1 MKIDFPIP
9 AQGMDMARL
18 WQEAFGDSFEFIE
31 GFFCTA
37 YSPARCRCVTIGG
50 EVAAVLY
57 WLDTEYD
64 GQRFAYIYAVA
75 TKKSHRGKGL
85 CRLLME
91 DTHTHLLGRGYAGA
105 LLVPQSQSLRDLYR
119 KLGYEECTTIG
130 EFTCEAAEEATALHR
145 IDRDAYAA
153 ARRSFLPEGGV
164 VQENENIAYLE
175 NMAFFYQG
183 TDFLLCARQE
193 NRELHAPEILGNT
206 NAAPGILKALN
217 CRKGTFRTPGGDIP
231 FAMCL
236 PFEEGVRKPTYLGL
250 AFD

>member
-9 AQGMDMARL
+9 AQGMEMARL

-37 YSPARCRCVTIGG
+37 YSPSRCRCVTVDG
-50 EVAAVLY
+50 EIAAVLY

-85 CRLLME
+85 CRKLMD
-91 DTHTHLLGRGYAGA
+91 DTHAHLRTRGYAGA
-105 LLVPQSQSLRDLYR
+105 LLVPQTDDLRKMYR
-119 KLGYEECTTIG
+119 AMGYMPCTSVS
-130 EFTCEAAEEATALHR
+130 EFTCEASETAAALHR
-145 IDRDAYAA
+145 IDRDTYAA
-153 ARRSFLPEGGV
+153 ARRTFLPEGGV
-164 VQENENIAYLE
+164 LQENENIAYLE

-183 TDFLLCARQE
+183 EDFLLAARLE
-193 NRELHAPEILGNT
+193 NRELYSPELLGNT
-206 NAAPGILKALN
+206 AAAPGILKALG
-217 CRKGTFRTPGGDIP
+217 CRKGTFRVPGDDIP
-231 FAMCL
+231 YAMFL
-236 PFEEGVRKPTYLGL
+236 PFADSVRKPTYFGL